1 MDQTLTLSQ
10 VDIGFHTD
18 GYKID
23 KTTAPIN
30 HYTKWEIQGCRW
42 NNPKPI
48 DFASLPKTGW
58 IKADKFDWDNIE
70 IPVDITE
77 PRLLGSG
84 D

>member
-1 MDQTLTLSQ
+1 MDPVLD
-10 VDIGFHTD
+10 VKDVVVGFHTN
-18 GYKID
+18 GYRID

-30 HYTKWEIQGCRW
+30 RYTKWEIQGRRW
-42 NNPKPI
+42 SNPKPI

-77 PRLLGSG
+77 PRLLRSG
-84 D
+84 V